1 MFIAYIYVSVCV
13 YVYIS
18 AQMTR
23 GLELSDL
30 IGCELSD
37 MSVEKGTQGLCKEQ
51 FLTVELSL
59 AHYTFFM

>member
-1 MFIAYIYVSVCV
+1 MYL
-13 YVYIS
+13 YVYMYTY
-18 AQMTR
+18 QHR
-23 GLELSDL
+23 WPWGPELSDL

-59 AHYTFFM
+59 AHYTIFM